1 MVSVTSC
8 LCLGCLDES
17 SESFHD
23 GVVDAGD
30 VPTHDAREVVEKCP
44 GRFLDR
50 IDVADDG
57 IGDPPLEKTVG
68 VFKGGLPVEV
78 PEVFLELPSPG
89 QSGIASAKFLEQRRL
104 RSREILDVAQEEE
117 SRSFD
122 RLAVPPFVAPDL
134 VQGVV
139 EKLYDVE
146 AIEGDPRIWKVLSH
160 ALLEGGRHVH
170 RGFLQA
176 LGLASVLLEEG
187 AETADRGRILAT
199 GGKHQ
204 PTLNHVEE
212 QTDVVVAFAGGGLV
226 DAQLAKILQRD
237 LFQGLAYMVLQDP
250 PEAIVRD
257 PQKRR
262 RRSYR
267 HVSSQDQGVGLE
279 QKREPAAG
287 ACPGNCHLLH
297 AAFETIHSGNTGREK
312 RLVLEEIQVPP
323 SPLDRVMNGA
333 VASAAFRTYEGRA
346 AGEVQSKPK
355 RANRGFKLRL
365 GDQPGGL
372 KTKRQRE
379 ERVRVHPLHGSG
391 SPTIGKVV
399 THTKRRGAYFYTALN
414 DAGDSL
420 SEFQPP
426 MWSPAAYGYSA
437 AHGEALQLW
446 WRMDTV
452 LSHHYG
458 GRDAWIHDSTKKID
472 IVCHSQGCLIMRDA
486 LRNARDTSLANP
498 LNHIRKVVSLDSPAF
513 GSAMATQASDLSA
526 AFSSIGQV
534 RHLLLDTAGQLIPQ
548 KNVQLGILR
557 LAVPLAGGVT
567 GVVEGYN
574 TCSEA
579 LGVPVVSQIAGF
591 DCAELGYLGGWILGL
606 DAAFTDY
613 SWSFDGGLFGPWDFR
628 VRTNTLG
635 YTNVYHLALPG
646 PRAMRSLVT
655 AFADTTRHLS
665 QTSPWIDSLRNS
677 GYPSR
682 PIDGVPV
689 PFSVRYSPTTQH
701 IVDTLGIQVAADIR
715 TYCDEHDDW
724 YTENCDYI
732 QDLITAVL
740 GTNSITSDPTVNQL
754 LQVTDSLQTQWTD
767 QGDVV
772 VEKGSQ
778 LMVNAIAGFT
788 PKTGIFD
795 TAGYH
800 YQSAYGVGGAK
811 FVAHMPL
818 PIEFS
823 GDVNGS
829 QLQLNLIR
837 AGASMLGLDIHAA
850 LGYDTLAYTQGIQRL
865 PRDGGSVLVPPMTS
879 AYSARSAV
887 VQQLPVQGN
896 FQLTVISGDS
906 LLQGFSVRT
915 DSGAPL
921 LVAAVWDRNQGVYL
935 TALHPD
941 GSRSTKILANGNRP
955 VQVRLSRQG
964 NLFTLTAT
972 GYDGLVNSDTVQE
985 SLPAQIWL
993 GAVSTPQVAASDTLR
1008 PAFAGTATFN
1018 DTSALLSEEP
1028 WNLVTLV
1035 RETAVAQN
1043 LSAPA
1048 IVLVN
1053 KDSRTLTG
1061 FSLFYEFQAD
1071 PALFPVL
1078 QSFQGPGTATLEWLG
1093 ADHWRV
1099 HISEPQAVV
1108 APGTLYPSA
1117 NGFQFQLNYQNW
1129 PVWPRRAEW
1138 SDYGGSGALRWS
1150 DRLQVRDNLGN
1161 ILTGNEIPA
1170 TPSHVAR
1177 TAAVGLARDES
1188 LTSSNQSS
1196 PVISVA
1202 NTGGTALS
1210 NYDVLW
1216 YVRAPVGKTVALAT
1230 WYVPDAQT
1238 SLRSLGAGL
1247 WVVDLHFQTH
1257 ILYPGQSTPEEKIGL
1272 NLSDWSSWDRSGNP
1286 TAVTVSQ
1293 GLVPVSG
1300 LVVRDSTGRVLWGN
1314 LPNLEDTVAQPPL
1327 PPSGESLPV
1336 SVQIRDE
1343 NPSDDTWIRPRWIV
1357 TNQGASNITGFVL
1370 TFPLVVDTSK
1380 TVVVAP
1386 WYAPDCQVGL
1396 VKGLGSE
1403 VDTARYVCQ
1412 NLVMSPGG
1420 IWPDQGGAVVGFQYS
1435 DGTLWNRLADPF
1447 VSSWTTTFTP
1457 TTAISVKALQ

>member
-1 MVSVTSC
+1 
-8 LCLGCLDES
+8 
-17 SESFHD
+17 
-23 GVVDAGD
+23 
-30 VPTHDAREVVEKCP
+30 
-44 GRFLDR
+44 
-50 IDVADDG
+50 
-57 IGDPPLEKTVG
+57 
-68 VFKGGLPVEV
+68 
-78 PEVFLELPSPG
+78 
-89 QSGIASAKFLEQRRL
+89 
-104 RSREILDVAQEEE
+104 
-117 SRSFD
+117 
-122 RLAVPPFVAPDL
+122 
-134 VQGVV
+134 
-139 EKLYDVE
+139 
-146 AIEGDPRIWKVLSH
+146 
-160 ALLEGGRHVH
+160 
-170 RGFLQA
+170 
-176 LGLASVLLEEG
+176 
-187 AETADRGRILAT
+187 
-199 GGKHQ
+199 
-204 PTLNHVEE
+204 
-212 QTDVVVAFAGGGLV
+212 
-226 DAQLAKILQRD
+226 
-237 LFQGLAYMVLQDP
+237 
-250 PEAIVRD
+250 
-257 PQKRR
+257 
-262 RRSYR
+262 
-267 HVSSQDQGVGLE
+267 
-279 QKREPAAG
+279 
-287 ACPGNCHLLH
+287 
-297 AAFETIHSGNTGREK
+297 
-312 RLVLEEIQVPP
+312 
-323 SPLDRVMNGA
+323 
-333 VASAAFRTYEGRA
+333 
-346 AGEVQSKPK
+346 
-355 RANRGFKLRL
+355 
-365 GDQPGGL
+365 
-372 KTKRQRE
+372 
-379 ERVRVHPLHGSG
+379 
-391 SPTIGKVV
+391 
-399 THTKRRGAYFYTALN
+399 
-414 DAGDSL
+414 
-420 SEFQPP
+420 
-426 MWSPAAYGYSA
+426 
-437 AHGEALQLW
+437 
-446 WRMDTV
+446 MDTV